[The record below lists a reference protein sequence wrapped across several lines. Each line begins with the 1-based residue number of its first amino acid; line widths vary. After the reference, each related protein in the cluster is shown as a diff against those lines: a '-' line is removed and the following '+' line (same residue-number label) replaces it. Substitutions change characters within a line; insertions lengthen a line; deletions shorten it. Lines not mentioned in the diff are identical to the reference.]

1 MDNYHLHVIAVV
13 LYFNLPGSVGAKSQR
28 ILPATHRRS
37 ECRWDGQLLLNCSF
51 TRMSAVPE
59 DTSQTAVTADLSYNN
74 IKTFVCSDG
83 RNEEW
88 MLKHLNLSNNL
99 ISELTLTTCTNL
111 PNLETLNLSGNAI
124 HTLTLEMPAP
134 AHGSKK
140 YSLVHRLL
148 PALKVLSLERNN
160 LNMVPRGLG
169 LLQSLQTV
177 HMSSNA
183 IEQIDPKDF
192 QNCSQLKDIDLRN
205 NKITKIHPDAFRDL
219 NKLQVVDLRENAL
232 TIPLPQILVS
242 LNFFQLEVY
251 FSKNAWIFN
260 YRLNAFKEF
269 FHFVFDSTRQKWS
282 LSYNKSFVFSFIS
295 GNGVSWWT
303 PKGRISKTHSL
314 SHMTLDKMNNLVIYN
329 AEKTAEGLYLC
340 LFNTTKEKY
349 LIYNIE
355 VKEGVSAFLV
365 RKTRDTLFREKNT
378 EPNFALAVSLSV
390 VITFVCAFCLGAF
403 ARPHLE
409 RLWRLMRRNKN
420 SGSEHTYSNQ
430 AFSDETLSRDSS
442 AKASTVYENVTG
454 SGVHSPNPKA
464 EYKKQ
469 SNTEI
474 NMKKMPVFSKAQ
486 TSTDSNESTNV
497 YDTGLFFVRTD
508 YQNSNKITPNS
519 KIRNNSGLLHSEIT
533 KATSDSPERKGA
545 LSHKKP
551 RHTRKFM
558 QGRQSCEEQL
568 CPNGNKNIPSDVG
581 DFIPPSSFR
590 RDADI
595 EKLDIY
601 ETIDNFP
608 TTEHDC
614 KRTHSDEKDAAADI
628 FGDSSSAEGAPF
640 TMSDCS
646 SLADFEV
653 EHPGVSDNLPV
664 CQSPLDEANTD
675 SGTDKF
681 VTPPESPNNTAELQQ
696 TGKNEDENSAYF
708 ETTINY
714 GSDTTMQETA
724 STYTDKSSG
733 HMSVSDP
740 DTVSSS
746 SQEIPVTF
754 DYFTNAESTE
764 ENSISDSFHSQRT
777 DFGNMVLKLKPFPK
791 YETEKTSEEDELQLS
806 LFPRE
811 QHSLTFSNT
820 EQKENAPAESTDEH
834 TARNYPEK
842 SHGEAGIKAESTE
855 ENSISDSFHS
865 QRTDFGNMVHK
876 LKPFPKY
883 ETEKTSIEDK
893 LQLSLLP
900 REPQHFLSFSHT
912 EQKENAPAESTDE
925 HTARNY
931 PEKNHGE
938 ADIKAESTK
947 ENSISDSFH
956 SQRTDFGNMVL
967 KTEKTS
973 VEDEL
978 QLSLLPREPQHSP
991 TFSHT
996 EQKENAPAE
1005 STDEHTARNSLE
1017 KNHGEADINAES
1029 TVSDYF
1035 HNQSKDFGTMAP
1047 KLKPFP
1053 KYETEKTSEE
1063 DELQLS
1069 LLPREPQHSPTFSHT
1084 EQKENAPAESTEEH
1098 TARNSPEKNHGE
1110 ADITLQRNTSTS
1122 EDKGFIFAPIDTGL
1136 NEVVRKPL
1144 LLHSSQESSL
1154 QLLPE
1159 HTAKKHF
1166 MFVTQEDDLLPQEK
1180 QACADEMQGG
1190 SDEKNSD
1197 GFTELQESSNHSLP
1211 EEKQSCS
1218 PTAVVLHLHSSGKT
1232 QSEFAKNDPIQLD
1245 HGDEDAYS
1253 FSIPQGFFNEST
1265 PYSSCSFPQKPT
1277 GNTISESTDS
1287 SKMKD
1292 HTTLSELENH
1302 SAITGEHFQNSS
1314 ENLSQKSQTN
1324 SRQDQFFVKKKRA
1337 FDGFANILQS
1347 RRTNFNS

>member
-1 MDNYHLHVIAVV
+1 MDNYHWHVIAVV

-28 ILPATHRRS
+28 ILPATHRHS
-37 ECRWDGQLLLNCSF
+37 ECRWDGQFLLNCSF
-51 TRMSAVPE
+51 TRISTIPE
-59 DTSQTAVTADLSYNN
+59 DTSQTAVTADLSYNY

-140 YSLVHRLL
+140 YSIVDRLL
-148 PALKVLSLERNN
+148 PALKVLSVERNN
-160 LNMVPRGLG
+160 LNTVPRGLG

-183 IEQIDPKDF
+183 IQQIDPKDF

-260 YRLNAFKEF
+260 CRLNAFKQF

-282 LSYNKSFVFSFIS
+282 LSYNKSANNPQKPLLYLSSFHLNCRHNVVLRRATIPTGNTS
-295 GNGVSWWT
+295 VLTCNLDNIRGNGVSWWT
-303 PKGRISKTHSL
+303 PKGRISKNHSL
-314 SHMTLDKMNNLVIYN
+314 PHMTLDKMNNLVIYN

-365 RKTRDTLFREKNT
+365 RKTRDTLFREKET

-390 VITFVCAFCLGAF
+390 LITFVCAFCLGAF
-403 ARPHLE
+403 ARPYLE
-409 RLWRLMRRNKN
+409 SLWRLMRRNKN

-442 AKASTVYENVTG
+442 ASKPTNMQRNTFNCPKNSLRNTQIFPTEASTVYENVTG

-464 EYKKQ
+464 EYQKQ

-474 NMKKMPVFSKAQ
+474 NMKKIPMFSKAQ
-486 TSTDSNESTNV
+486 TSSDNNESINV

-519 KIRNNSGLLHSEIT
+519 KLRNNSGLLQSEIT
-533 KATSDSPERKGA
+533 KATPDSPERK
-545 LSHKKP
+545 
-551 RHTRKFM
+551 
-558 QGRQSCEEQL
+558 
-568 CPNGNKNIPSDVG
+568 
-581 DFIPPSSFR
+581 DFISPSSFR

-595 EKLDIY
+595 EKLGIY
-601 ETIDNFP
+601 ETIEKFP
-608 TTEHDC
+608 MTEHDC
-614 KRTHSDEKDAAADI
+614 KRIHSDEKDATADI
-628 FGDSSSAEGAPF
+628 FGDSSSAEGTPF

-675 SGTDKF
+675 SGTEKF

-714 GSDTTMQETA
+714 GSDTTMQGTA
-724 STYTDKSSG
+724 SPYTDKSSS
-733 HMSVSDP
+733 HISVSDP

-754 DYFTNAESTE
+754 DYFTNVESTV

-777 DFGNMVLKLKPFPK
+777 DFGNRVLKLKLFPT
-791 YETEKTSEEDELQLS
+791 YDTDTEKTSEEDELQLS

-811 QHSLTFSNT
+811 
-820 EQKENAPAESTDEH
+820 
-834 TARNYPEK
+834 
-842 SHGEAGIKAESTE
+842 
-855 ENSISDSFHS
+855 
-865 QRTDFGNMVHK
+865 
-876 LKPFPKY
+876 
-883 ETEKTSIEDK
+883 
-893 LQLSLLP
+893 
-900 REPQHFLSFSHT
+900 PQHFL
-912 EQKENAPAESTDE
+912 
-925 HTARNY
+925 
-931 PEKNHGE
+931 
-938 ADIKAESTK
+938 
-947 ENSISDSFH
+947 
-956 SQRTDFGNMVL
+956 
-967 KTEKTS
+967 
-973 VEDEL
+973 
-978 QLSLLPREPQHSP
+978 

-996 EQKENAPAE
+996 EQKENAPAG
-1005 STDEHTARNSLE
+1005 STDEHIAR
-1017 KNHGEADINAES
+1017 K
-1029 TVSDYF
+1029 
-1035 HNQSKDFGTMAP
+1035 
-1047 KLKPFP
+1047 
-1053 KYETEKTSEE
+1053 
-1063 DELQLS
+1063 
-1069 LLPREPQHSPTFSHT
+1069 
-1084 EQKENAPAESTEEH
+1084 
-1098 TARNSPEKNHGE
+1098 SPEKNHE

-1122 EDKGFIFAPIDTGL
+1122 EDNGFIFAPIDTDL
-1136 NEVVRKPL
+1136 NEVVKKPS
-1144 LLHSSQESSL
+1144 LLHSSQKSSL

-1159 HTAKKHF
+1159 HTAEKHF
-1166 MFVTQEDDLLPQEK
+1166 MFVTQQDDLLPQEK
-1180 QACADEMQGG
+1180 QACVDEMQGG

-1197 GFTELQESSNHSLP
+1197 GLTELQDIGNHSLP
-1211 EEKQSCS
+1211 EETQSCS
-1218 PTAVVLHLHSSGKT
+1218 PTAVLLHLHSSGKT
-1232 QSEFAKNDPIQLD
+1232 QSEYTTDDPFQLD
-1245 HGDEDAYS
+1245 QSDEDEYS

-1277 GNTISESTDS
+1277 GNTEISES

-1302 SAITGEHFQNSS
+1302 SATTGEHLQNSS
-1314 ENLSQKSQTN
+1314 ENLSQKSRTN
-1324 SRQDQFFVKKKRA
+1324 SGQNQFFVKRKRA

-1347 RRTNFNS
+1347 RKTNFNS